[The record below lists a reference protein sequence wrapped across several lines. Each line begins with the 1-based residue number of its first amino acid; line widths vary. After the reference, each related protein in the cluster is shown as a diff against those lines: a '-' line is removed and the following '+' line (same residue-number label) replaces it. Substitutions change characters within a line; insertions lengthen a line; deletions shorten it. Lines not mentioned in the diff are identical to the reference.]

1 MFSLNIGNNER
12 LVVSSK
18 WDSGTHLGFVAGIH
32 VNGEYTTD
40 TPDLF
45 LTPEQISKLE
55 LNLLMEIKKMLDEYK
70 QA

>member
-12 LVVSSK
+12 LIVSSK

-45 LTPEQISKLE
+45 LPQNRSP
-55 LNLLMEIKKMLDEYK
+55 NWN
-70 QA
+70 